1 MARKKKN
8 DDWVDAAI
16 GIGIGVLALYFL
28 KKLSESTSLQLQ
40 EKKCQYCGMVAG
52 KWARSCSNCRNTLP
66 L

>member
-28 KKLSESTSLQLQ
+28 KKLSEGSPQIQ
-40 EKKCQYCGMVAG
+40 EKKCSYCGMVAG

>member
-8 DDWVDAAI
+8 TDWVDAAI
-16 GIGIGVLALYFL
+16 GVGIGVLALYFL
-28 KKLSESTSLQLQ
+28 NKLSENLPTQQ
-40 EKKCQYCGMVAG
+40 EKKCSYCGTIAG